1 MTNLNERDPEA
12 TLEALLDIINS
23 SARQAIREYKKT
35 GYGVPSAEAA
45 TFHPLDLMT
54 DTLALKKSIRLL
66 EGAYHQL
73 SSILAPPQHTVMNFV
88 FNYNWACID
97 VAFRAR
103 LADVLDQHPEGLSV
117 DKLAEAVNLDKV
129 KTARVLR
136 ALTLMGCFKE
146 VERDIFANNRL
157 SLILKSTNNTAWYVR
172 HHSQDVSKFASVMY
186 ETMIDEEFS
195 RSHEIDKAPRVF
207 AFRKEGITV
216 NQYEMMEDDE
226 EKCDAFH
233 KAMIGQSNLLGASAV
248 LHHYPWN
255 DVSSVVDIGS
265 GIGAFSTPLAKM
277 FPHLR
282 ITNQDLPK
290 VMALAKNAL
299 EKNAPETLLDGRV
312 EFVPINFL
320 EDAPVVGK
328 DVYYLRHIFHNW
340 PDAEV
345 TTILRNI
352 RKAMRSNSR
361 VLIHDCVMS
370 DTLPRPGGGTNGL
383 SVAPEPMLPNFGAG
397 NHNTYQTDL
406 TMWLTFNSKERT
418 LEELKTIGAA
428 AGLALTQVYDLVD
441 TMLIELRIDAN
452 IKVSKYVD
460 GCRGY

>member
-1 MTNLNERDPEA
+1 MSDFNEPEA
-12 TLEALLDIINS
+12 KLEALLDIINS
-23 SARQAIREYKKT
+23 SAHQAIAEYKKT
-35 GYGVPSAEAA
+35 GHGVPSADAT

-54 DTLALKKSIRLL
+54 DTLALKRAIRVL
-66 EGAYHQL
+66 EAQYWH
-73 SSILAPPQHTVMNFV
+73 PPQHTVMNFV
-88 FNYNWACID
+88 FNYNWACAG

-157 SLILKSTNNTAWYVR
+157 SLILKSANNTGCYAR
-172 HHSQDVSKFASVMY
+172 LHSQDISKFAGVVY
-186 ETMIDEEFS
+186 ETMIDKEFS

-207 AFRKEGITV
+207 AFRKEGMKDHY
-216 NQYEMMEDDE
+216 YEAMEDDVS
-226 EKCDAFH
+226 F
-233 KAMIGQSNLLGASAV
+233 
-248 LHHYPWN
+248 HYPWN
-255 DVSSVVDIGS
+255 DISSVVDIGS

-290 VMALAKNAL
+290 VMVLAQNAW

-312 EFVPINFL
+312 EFISINFL
-320 EDAPVVGK
+320 EDAPVNGK
-328 DVYYLRHIFHNW
+328 DVYYLRHIIHNW
-340 PDAEV
+340 PDAEA

-352 RKAMRSNSR
+352 RKAMGPNSR
-361 VLIHDCVMS
+361 VLIRECYLRFNVCKD
-370 DTLPRPGGGTNGL
+370 L
-383 SVAPEPMLPNFGAG
+383 APEPMLPNFGAG
-397 NHNTYQTDL
+397 SHNTYQTDL
-406 TMWLTFNSKERT
+406 TMWFAFNSKERT
-418 LEELKTIGAA
+418 LEELEIIGAA

-441 TMLIELRIDAN
+441 TMLIELRIAQ
-452 IKVSKYVD
+452 S
-460 GCRGY
+460 

>member
-1 MTNLNERDPEA
+1 MTDFNEPEA
-12 TLEALLDIINS
+12 KLEALLDIINS
-23 SARQAIREYKKT
+23 SAHQAIAEYKKT
-35 GYGVPSAEAA
+35 GHGVPSADAT
-45 TFHPLDLMT
+45 TFHPLDLTT
-54 DTLALKKSIRLL
+54 DTLALKKAIRLL

-88 FNYNWACID
+88 FNYNWACTG

-157 SLILKSTNNTAWYVR
+157 SLILKSANNVGCYAQL
-172 HHSQDVSKFASVMY
+172 HSQDTSKSAGVVY

-207 AFRKEGITV
+207 AFRKEGMKDRY
-216 NQYEMMEDDE
+216 YEAMENDE
-226 EKCDAFH
+226 EKRDAFH
-233 KAMIGQSNLLGASAV
+233 KAMLGQSEVLGASAV

-255 DVSSVVDIGS
+255 DISSVVDVGS
-265 GIGAFSTPLAKM
+265 GIGTFSTPLAKM

-282 ITNQDLPK
+282 ITNQDLPN
-290 VMALAKNAL
+290 VMAQAQNAW

-312 EFVPINFL
+312 EFIPINFL

-328 DVYYLRHIFHNW
+328 DVYYLRHILHNW
-340 PDAEV
+340 PDAEA
-345 TTILRNI
+345 TSILRNI
-352 RKAMRSNSR
+352 RKAMGPNSR
-361 VLIHDCVMS
+361 VLIHDCVMFH
-370 DTLPRPGGGTNGL
+370 TLQGPGVGTKGS

-397 NHNTYQTDL
+397 SHNTYQTDL
-406 TMWLTFNSKERT
+406 TMWFAFNSKERT
-418 LEELKTIGAA
+418 LEELEIIGAA

-441 TMLIELRIDAN
+441 TMLIEFRIAQ
-452 IKVSKYVD
+452 S
-460 GCRGY
+460 

>member
-1 MTNLNERDPEA
+1 MTDSNEPEA
-12 TLEALLDIINS
+12 KLEALLDIINS
-23 SARQAIREYKKT
+23 SAHQAIAEYKKT
-35 GYGVPSAEAA
+35 GHGVPSADAT
-45 TFHPLDLMT
+45 TFHPLDLTT
-54 DTLALKKSIRLL
+54 DTLALKKAIRLL

-73 SSILAPPQHTVMNFV
+73 SSILAPPQHTVMNLV
-88 FNYNWACID
+88 FNYNWACTG

-157 SLILKSTNNTAWYVR
+157 SLILKSANNVGCYTKL
-172 HHSQDVSKFASVMY
+172 HSQDGPKFAGVVY

-195 RSHEIDKAPRVF
+195 RSQEIDKAPRVF
-207 AFRKEGITV
+207 AFRKEGMKDPY
-216 NQYEMMEDDE
+216 YEAMENDE
-226 EKCDAFH
+226 KKRDAFH
-233 KAMIGQSNLLGASAV
+233 KAMLGQSEVLGASAV

-255 DVSSVVDIGS
+255 DISSVVDVGS
-265 GIGAFSTPLAKM
+265 GIGTFSTPLAKM

-290 VMALAKNAL
+290 VMALAQNAW

-312 EFVPINFL
+312 EFIPINFL

-328 DVYYLRHIFHNW
+328 DVYYLRHILHNW
-340 PDAEV
+340 PDAEA

-352 RKAMRSNSR
+352 RKAMRPNSR
-361 VLIHDCVMS
+361 VLIHDCVIFH
-370 DTLPRPGGGTNGL
+370 TLQRPSVGTNGL
-383 SVAPEPMLPNFGAG
+383 NVAPEPMLPNFGAG
-397 NHNTYQTDL
+397 SHNTYQTDL
-406 TMWLTFNSKERT
+406 TMWFIFNSKERT
-418 LEELKTIGAA
+418 LEELEIIGAA

-441 TMLIELRIDAN
+441 TMLIEFRIAGQ
-452 IKVSKYVD
+452 S
-460 GCRGY
+460 